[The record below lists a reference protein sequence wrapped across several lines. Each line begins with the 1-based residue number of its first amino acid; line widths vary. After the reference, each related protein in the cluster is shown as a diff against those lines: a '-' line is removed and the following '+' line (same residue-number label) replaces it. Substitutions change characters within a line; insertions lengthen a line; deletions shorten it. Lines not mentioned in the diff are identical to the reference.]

1 MCACVCVCVCVC
13 VCLCVY
19 GGGGG
24 GGGGGFVSVC
34 SEMMLKISFF
44 KANMSLVSSWDS
56 MLSVIALIK
65 ELNKTLIAL
74 N

>member
-1 MCACVCVCVCVC
+1 MCVCLCVCVCVCVR
-13 VCLCVY
+13 LCVY
-19 GGGGG
+19 GGG

-34 SEMMLKISFF
+34 SEMMLKILFF